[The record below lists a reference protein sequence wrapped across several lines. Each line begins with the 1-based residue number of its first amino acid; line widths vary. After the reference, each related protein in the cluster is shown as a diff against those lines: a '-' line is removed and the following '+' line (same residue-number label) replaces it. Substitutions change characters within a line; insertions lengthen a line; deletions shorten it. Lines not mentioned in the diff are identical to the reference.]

1 MNLKQYLKSIKNN
14 QNLGIAFYNDRGY
27 KEKFIFYFNSYTNLL
42 DEEFQSQ
49 IVFEKCEDN
58 SKIVACV
65 KLRYKI
71 DNITEEIRDKIKNDV
86 ERMFGL
92 VMC

>member
-14 QNLGIAFYNDRGY
+14 QN
-27 KEKFIFYFNSYTNLL
+27 E
-42 DEEFQSQ
+42 
-49 IVFEKCEDN
+49 
-58 SKIVACV
+58 
-65 KLRYKI
+65 I
-71 DNITEEIRDKIKNDV
+71 DNITEEIQDKIKNDV

>member
-27 KEKFIFYFNSYTNLL
+27 KEKFIFYFKSYTNLL
-42 DEEFQSQ
+42 DEELQSQ

-65 KLRYKI
+65 RLRYKI
-71 DNITEEIRDKIKNDV
+71 DNITEETQDKIKNDV